1 MTQQDTEAERL
12 AKSLAFVPHRRGMS
26 VERCERITD
35 DAAAALR
42 ALAAERDALRDEA
55 EFLLERLHEWSSD
68 NLTDENCDDWF
79 GHVDPSMERLSA
91 LTGEAKP

>member
-1 MTQQDTEAERL
+1 MTQDTEAVRFDPE
-12 AKSLAFVPHRRGMS
+12 PWDIRRASMKRAEDGGW
-26 VERCERITD
+26 VRYD
-35 DAAAALR
+35 DYL
-42 ALAAERDALRDEA
+42 ALAAERDALRDAA

-68 NLTDENCDDWF
+68 NLTDENCGDWF